1 MLTSPHLKAN
11 EFRPNIFIYDAS
23 LPYCKRQVGVYGMH
37 ADKNKPTFN
46 YRNDEAIPG
55 IGSGRK
61 LRQPVGIALILILV
75 TGLLMGCQIFN
86 IDNVRPAVNSET
98 GNTSLPSNETQGLD
112 KSQAAQL
119 ENAEVLPT
127 STPTPQTPEWS
138 EIDAGDGPTLTWRPA
153 NISGVHQS
161 NYQNPGLY
169 GFGGPLLFDG
179 ERFYLLSNNGVFA
192 SSDGESWSDT
202 GFRLPGTGA
211 SWVDVA
217 AWKGM
222 MVVATAL
229 PEILTWDRESD
240 STFQFSPPIS
250 QDGNTDILSAVAV
263 GPQGA
268 LVVYF
273 RRHMSS
279 MYVEAAFIS
288 SNGRDWTEV
297 NADPFNSGQF
307 GSVVAFNDGFLYRQ
321 RSGAFWY
328 SGDGHTWAEWFPDS
342 PAGQERIPTGMTVWE
357 GSVLAHPDSAFTG
370 PSISM
375 GPYSLLRADGMH
387 QLPESGLPPLEGTYI
402 GWGGEISAGPI
413 GIVTAFGWDPH
424 VLTEQWNY
432 GCCEEGQS
440 IGVTEFSTDGVNWT
454 RRLLPEEI
462 NFVQGLA
469 AGSDRVLM
477 LGFSW
482 DHNPEPV
489 LWIGFP
495 ESN

>member
-1 MLTSPHLKAN
+1 MSAEKEKTKLKN
-11 EFRPNIFIYDAS
+11 
-23 LPYCKRQVGVYGMH
+23 
-37 ADKNKPTFN
+37 
-46 YRNDEAIPG
+46 RNGEAITG

-61 LRQPVGIALILILV
+61 RRQRVGIALILILV
-75 TGLLMGCQIFN
+75 TGLFMGCQIFN
-86 IDNVRPAVNSET
+86 IDNVRPSVNSKT
-98 GNTSLPSNETQGLD
+98 GHTSLPSNETLGLD
-112 KSQAAQL
+112 ESQVAQL
-119 ENAEVLPT
+119 ENTEVFPTSLPT
-127 STPTPQTPEWS
+127 TQTPDWS
-138 EIDAGDGPTLTWRPA
+138 EIEAGDGPTLTWLPA
-153 NISGVHQS
+153 KIFGVNQPS
-161 NYQNPGLY
+161 YQDASL
-169 GFGGPLLFDG
+169 FGGPLLFDG
-179 ERFYLLSNNGVFA
+179 ERFYLLSNSGVFA

-211 SWVDVA
+211 SWVDAA
-217 AWKGM
+217 AWEGM

-229 PEILTWDRESD
+229 PEILTWNRESD
-240 STFQFSPPIS
+240 STFRFSPPIS
-250 QDGNTDILSAVAV
+250 QGGNTDLRNAVAV

-273 RRHMSS
+273 RHTSS
-279 MYVEAAFIS
+279 SIYVVAAFTS

-328 SGDGHTWAEWFPDS
+328 SGDGHTWAEWFAYS
-342 PAGQERIPTGMTVWE
+342 PADNERIPTGMTAWE
-357 GSVLAHPDSAFTG
+357 GSVLAHPNSAFTG
-370 PSISM
+370 PSVDV
-375 GPYSLLRADGMH
+375 GPYSLLRANGMH
-387 QLPESGLPPLEGTYI
+387 QLPESGLPPLEGIYI
-402 GWGGEISAGPI
+402 GVGGEISAGPI

-424 VLTEQWNY
+424 ILTEPWNY

-440 IGVTEFSTDGVNWT
+440 IGVTEFSADGVNWT

-462 NFVQGLA
+462 NYVQGLA

-477 LGFSW
+477 LGFSF
-482 DHNPEPV
+482 DHNPEPE